1 LLWHTD
7 RQGKLQLP
15 FDQAL
20 EPARKFCAAESSA
33 VLVAVEMTEREWAE
47 KARTPGII
55 ALA

>member
-1 LLWHTD
+1 M
-7 RQGKLQLP
+7 P

-33 VLVAVEMTEREWAE
+33 VLVVVEMTEREWAE